1 MLRAV
6 GGGLLGTGSEVCMLR
21 NGVSVFKF
29 AENVCGTAQV
39 VLNGSIE
46 NAFDKTRCLFPCL
59 LWVRVS
65 SFLLAL
71 SPLEEYAFHVELQD

>member
-6 GGGLLGTGSEVCMLR
+6 GVDLLGTGSEVCMLR

-29 AENVCGTAQV
+29 AENVCGTVQV

-46 NAFDKTRCLFPCL
+46 NAFDKMRYFFLCL
-59 LWVRVS
+59 LWVRVNAVS
-65 SFLLAL
+65 SWLFCL
-71 SPLEEYAFHVELQD
+71 